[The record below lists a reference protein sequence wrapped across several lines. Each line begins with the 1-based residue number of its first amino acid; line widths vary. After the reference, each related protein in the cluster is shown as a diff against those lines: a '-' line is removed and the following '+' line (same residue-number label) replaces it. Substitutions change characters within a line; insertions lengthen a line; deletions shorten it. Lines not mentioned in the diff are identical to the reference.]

1 MSKKGMSTVQV
12 NEAESP
18 SSSPMAEKQE
28 YIGYTD
34 IPSSW
39 AGRKKLRVLIP
50 TCAFYFLFTFLT
62 TVTVPTFQ
70 QLQEVY
76 KASYAQI
83 NYSVAIPALSL
94 AISPLF
100 WTPFADIYGRRIVC
114 IAGCALAFG
123 ASIGSALVK
132 TYAGYMVLRFLQG
145 WGAGPASTVGLQ
157 MLQDIY
163 SELERGEKIGYWT
176 AAIDLGLLF
185 GPLLGGFAAI
195 PSYVWPAWLT
205 AILFGILL
213 ISITTLMPE
222 TAHSA
227 YIDGFSTSFLNF
239 KSIPRSQKTRLWTTT
254 VNCFRM
260 FAYPRVCLP
269 VMFYCWTWS
278 VTLNDLCRS
287 ID

>member
-1 MSKKGMSTVQV
+1 
-12 NEAESP
+12 
-18 SSSPMAEKQE
+18 
-28 YIGYTD
+28 
-34 IPSSW
+34 
-39 AGRKKLRVLIP
+39 
-50 TCAFYFLFTFLT
+50 
-62 TVTVPTFQ
+62 
-70 QLQEVY
+70 
-76 KASYAQI
+76 
-83 NYSVAIPALSL
+83 
-94 AISPLF
+94 
-100 WTPFADIYGRRIVC
+100 
-114 IAGCALAFG
+114 
-123 ASIGSALVK
+123 
-132 TYAGYMVLRFLQG
+132 
-145 WGAGPASTVGLQ
+145 

-278 VTLNDLCRS
+278 
-287 ID
+287 